1 MLKGIGM
8 EIKEFKVTDLKEYE
22 RNPRHND
29 DAVEYVAESI
39 KEFGFKVP
47 IVVDKDNVI
56 IAGHTRLK
64 AAKELGLET
73 VPCIVADDLTEEQV
87 QAFRLADNKVAE
99 LAEWD
104 TFMLAEELDD
114 IINIDMELFG
124 FVDDILPEEASDEE
138 YGDGELGS
146 LERDYIVPPFS
157 VLDTRQGRW
166 QKRKKH
172 WLEVTGDLS
181 ETRDGE
187 FGKLGGGASL
197 LDGING
203 GTSNFDPVLAEIM
216 YKWFCVEG
224 GKILDPFGGEQTKG
238 VVAGYLGYKYQAV
251 EFRQEQVD
259 LNNSKTEEYDG
270 VDYYCGDSNNIKDII
285 KERDFDLCFTSP
297 PYYDLEV
304 YSEEDM
310 SALGTYEDFMEQY
323 KNIFE
328 QCYEMLA
335 DNSFLVIKI
344 GEIRDKKGGQY
355 RGFVADNIKMF
366 QEIGFEYYNEITL
379 VNAIGTAAIRSRK
392 MMGTRKVVKV
402 HQNVLVFHKGGNKKI
417 KDKFK
422 PLDFPDEVFE
432 GVEDETA

>member
-1 MLKGIGM
+1 MLKGIEM

-64 AAKELGLET
+64 AAKELGLKT

-124 FVDDILPEEASDEE
+124 FVDDILPEEGTPDEE

-166 QKRKKH
+166 QKRKK
-172 WLEVTGDLS
+172 T
-181 ETRDGE
+181 
-187 FGKLGGGASL
+187 
-197 LDGING
+197 
-203 GTSNFDPVLAEIM
+203 
-216 YKWFCVEG
+216 
-224 GKILDPFGGEQTKG
+224 
-238 VVAGYLGYKYQAV
+238 VA
-251 EFRQEQVD
+251 
-259 LNNSKTEEYDG
+259 
-270 VDYYCGDSNNIKDII
+270 
-285 KERDFDLCFTSP
+285 
-297 PYYDLEV
+297 
-304 YSEEDM
+304 
-310 SALGTYEDFMEQY
+310 
-323 KNIFE
+323 
-328 QCYEMLA
+328 
-335 DNSFLVIKI
+335 
-344 GEIRDKKGGQY
+344 
-355 RGFVADNIKMF
+355 
-366 QEIGFEYYNEITL
+366 
-379 VNAIGTAAIRSRK
+379 
-392 MMGTRKVVKV
+392 
-402 HQNVLVFHKGGNKKI
+402 
-417 KDKFK
+417 
-422 PLDFPDEVFE
+422 
-432 GVEDETA
+432 